1 MFSLGSLGSDAS
13 PKFLPDDSSQRWLLR
28 QFLSVI
34 ESTAPHSSATRPW
47 IHVPS
52 FVPQDLDGFFDFIC
66 ALQAQVGQDHLD
78 LTVLPISDKSPDIP
92 SDYRALSSGQ
102 GQLMQTLFGR
112 GEYVLC
118 FSTTL
123 FKKTELL
130 LASIA
135 RELGRMSL
143 HQHFS
148 TQDPQ
153 AALVAKDPQDPEQ
166 QPLSCTRSELAA
178 FALGAGLFVTNG
190 SYIFE
195 NGCCGGGCGINLK
208 SLKTGLSMPEAAF
221 ILAVDAVRRQEK
233 PRALSRQL
241 APTQKAAFKDNY
253 KALSKRGATPQTLPQ
268 LAAPVAEILPAGQ
281 VG

>member
-1 MFSLGSLGSDAS
+1 MFSLGSFGDTS
-13 PKFLPDDSSQRWLLR
+13 PKFLPDDSSQRWLLG

-34 ESTAPHSSATRPW
+34 ESTAPHSSPTRPW
-47 IHVPS
+47 VHVPS

-118 FSTTL
+118 LSTAL

-135 RELGRMSL
+135 RELGRIGL
-143 HQHFS
+143 HQHLKAS
-148 TQDPQ
+148 GDLVTQTD
-153 AALVAKDPQDPEQ
+153 AALDEH
-166 QPLSCTRSELAA
+166 PLSCTRAELAA
-178 FALGAGLFVTNG
+178 FALGTGLFITNG

-221 ILAVDAVRRQEK
+221 ILAADAIRRQEK

-241 APTQKAAFKDNY
+241 APTQKAAFKDNF
-253 KALSKRGATPQTLPQ
+253 KALTRRGASPQTLPK
-268 LAAPVAEILPAGQ
+268 LAAPAAQVLPPGQ

>member
-1 MFSLGSLGSDAS
+1 MFSLGSLGDTS
-13 PKFLPDDSSQRWLLR
+13 PKFLPDDTSQAWLLR

-34 ESTAPHSSATRPW
+34 ESTAPHSSPARPW

-52 FVPQDLDGFFDFIC
+52 FIPQDLDGFFDFIC

-78 LTVLPISDKSPDIP
+78 LTVLPVSDQSPDIP

-118 FSTTL
+118 FSATL

-135 RELGRMSL
+135 RELGRIGL
-143 HQHFS
+143 HQRLRADG
-148 TQDPQ
+148 TRN
-153 AALVAKDPQDPEQ
+153 ALVAQDTTDPEQ
-166 QPLSCTRSELAA
+166 EPLSNTRAELAA
-178 FALGAGLFVTNG
+178 FALGTGLFVTNG

-208 SLKTGLSMPEAAF
+208 NLKTGLSMPEAAF
-221 ILAVDAVRRQEK
+221 ILAVDAIRRQEK
-233 PRALSRQL
+233 PRAISRQL

-253 KALSKRGATPQTLPQ
+253 KALSKRGANPQTLPQ
-268 LAAPVAEILPAGQ
+268 LAAPETQVLPAGQ